1 MNYYNLQVSSYKGLY
16 TYCSVEDIEI
26 GTCCI
31 VNFRNKKE
39 LACILEKTNFN
50 QNIKNIKEIEEIL
63 YDDKIDSKIFELI
76 KWIKEYYI
84 SEYHLILPS
93 IINLNYKNYDK
104 IKKYKEEIILENE
117 KIKIKKNKENII
129 LNDEQ
134 NKISNE
140 IINSDFNNFLLYGI
154 TGSGKTEIYISV
166 IDYYIKN
173 KKSVILLVPEIALTE
188 QIIKRFS
195 DKYDENIIVFH
206 SKLTTKKRLKAFQ
219 KAKTKDFCIVIGTR
233 SSLFLPVKNLGLIII
248 DEEHEST
255 YKQED
260 NITYN
265 AKSVALKRAMLENSK
280 TLFGSATPSF
290 ESLYLASTGKFKRLD
305 LLARYNNSSL
315 PEYEIKEITSVDDMI
330 DDKILEKISQKLYKD
345 EQVIVILNRKS
356 YSVVVECENGHKK
369 KCPNCSINLNYLKSK
384 NILRCT
390 HCNYI
395 EKYSENCLECGHKY
409 IKKGIGTEKV
419 EEILD
424 KYFGEDILRMDSDT
438 MTTDKKLKD
447 AYEMFKNKEKKILI
461 GTQMI
466 AKGFH
471 FKDVTLV
478 IVVNSEQTLNISDF
492 RNSEKTYQLILQAS
506 GRAGREEKKGKVV
519 LQTFD
524 KNSKFISQIVEND
537 YLKFYEDQIYYREL
551 FFLPPISKMIKITLL
566 SKNDEKTRKESIK
579 FYNDLNKI
587 YNNVKNEFSSDFNIS
602 PPEKSPI
609 HKLNKKYRYNMYI
622 YGNKNDY
629 NKIKKILRYLK
640 NKEEIYESDIYIDV
654 EPLNLI

>member
-1 MNYYNLQVSSYKGLY
+1 MNYYNLQVSGYKGLY
-16 TYCSVEDIEI
+16 TYCRKEKIEA

-39 LACILEKTNFN
+39 LACVIEETNFN
-50 QNIKNIKEIEEIL
+50 GEIKKIKEISEIIE
-63 YDDKIDSKIFELI
+63 DEKIEKNIMELI
-76 KWIKEYYI
+76 KWIKEYYV
-84 SEYHLILPS
+84 SEYNLIIPS
-93 IINLNYKNYDK
+93 VINLNYKNYDK
-104 IKKYKEEIILENE
+104 IQKYKEEIKKEE
-117 KIKIKKNKENII
+117 ETKKIRKKVENIV
-129 LNDEQ
+129 LNEEQ
-134 NKISNE
+134 KKISDE
-140 IINSDFNNFLLYGI
+140 IINSSDKNFLLYGI
-154 TGSGKTEIYISV
+154 TGSGKTEIYLSV
-166 IDYYIKN
+166 IDYFVEN

-195 DKYDENIIVFH
+195 EKYYDDIIIFH
-206 SKLTTKKRLKAFQ
+206 SKLTTKTRLKAFQ
-219 KAKTKDFCIVIGTR
+219 KAKLKEFSIVIGTR
-233 SSLFLPVKNLGLIII
+233 SSLFLPVNNLGLIIV

-260 NITYN
+260 TVTYN
-265 AKSVALKRAMLENSK
+265 AKSVALKRAIIENAK
-280 TLFGSATPSF
+280 TVFGSATPSF
-290 ESLYLASTGKFKRLD
+290 ESLYLSSINQFKRLD
-305 LLARYNNSSL
+305 LLTRYNNSSL
-315 PEYEIKEITSVDDMI
+315 PSYEIKEITSTENMI
-330 DDKILEKISQKLYKD
+330 DEKILEKISEKLYKD

-390 HCNYI
+390 HCNYVEKFNDKCEECG
-395 EKYSENCLECGHKY
+395 EKYL
-409 IKKGIGTEKV
+409 KKGIGTEKV

-438 MTTDKKLKD
+438 MTTDKKLKE
-447 AYEMFKNKEKKILI
+447 AYNMFKNKEKKILI

-478 IVVNSEQTLNISDF
+478 VVVNAEQTLNISDF
-492 RNSEKTYQLILQAS
+492 RNSEKTYQLIMQAS
-506 GRAGREEKKGKVV
+506 GRAGREDKKGEVL

-551 FFLPPISKMIKITLL
+551 FFLPPISKMIKITVLN
-566 SKNDEKTRKESIK
+566 KTDEIAKKESLLLYRNI
-579 FYNDLNKI
+579 NKI
-587 YNNVKNEFSSDFNIS
+587 YLGIKDKFSQDFNIS
-602 PPEKSPI
+602 EPEKSPI
-609 HKLNKKYRYNMYI
+609 HKLNKKYRYNVYI
-622 YGNKNDY
+622 YGNKDDY
-629 NKIKKILRYLK
+629 NKIKKILRYIK
-640 NKEEIYESDIYIDV
+640 NNEEIYNSDIYIDV